1 MLLTN
6 YLSVL
11 TESLHTMNEV
21 STHECSQLLL
31 LPPRQTVLDFI
42 EDKVQTRQISCSLAA
57 KYVLSEC

>member
-21 STHECSQLLL
+21 SIGRTYPSQLLDHH
-31 LPPRQTVLDFI
+31 P
-42 EDKVQTRQISCSLAA
+42 C
-57 KYVLSEC
+57 

>member
-21 STHECSQLLL
+21 GSGGPPSARCVGPRHERVSNMQCTPGIGAT
-31 LPPRQTVLDFI
+31 LPRLR
-42 EDKVQTRQISCSLAA
+42 KVC
-57 KYVLSEC
+57 